1 MSCCCASEPEEAPP
15 ASNTWLKLGI
25 AILLSG
31 LSMFLSLGVNIS
43 EPQGIA
49 RTAIH
54 GFLAALSLIAMA
66 VLGREMFAEGWRR
79 AKKRAITLE
88 HAFLI
93 GICGAFA
100 ASVIAS
106 ITGRGAVYYEVVIV
120 LIAIYYFGKTI
131 TEQQITKQ
139 RDLADTIPGLV
150 SRATILEADSQQEVD
165 SREVLKGQIVRI
177 GSGETVPIDAR
188 ITNGTSYV
196 EQHAHTGETYPKVV
210 SVGDTILAG
219 GRILDG
225 EVTAIALTSG
235 TNREIDRL
243 KCVTRYRN
251 DPGHQ
256 SWRTGA
262 EDTG

>member
-54 GFLAALSLIAMA
+54 GFLAALSLVAMA
-66 VLGREMFAEGWRR
+66 VLGREMFVEGWRR
-79 AKKRAITLE
+79 ARARTITLE

-100 ASVIAS
+100 ASAIAS

-131 TEQQITKQ
+131 TEQQIAKQ

-150 SRATILEADSQQEVD
+150 SRATILEAGNERKVD
-165 SREVLKGQIVRI
+165 SREIRKGQTVRI
-177 GSGETVPIDAR
+177 TSGETIPVDAR
-188 ITNGTSYV
+188 ITSGTSYV
-196 EQHAHTGETYPKVV
+196 EQHAHTGETYPKG
-210 SVGDTILAG
+210 SQRGRHHFSG
-219 GRILDG
+219 GQ
-225 EVTAIALTSG
+225 
-235 TNREIDRL
+235 
-243 KCVTRYRN
+243 
-251 DPGHQ
+251 DP
-256 SWRTGA
+256 
-262 EDTG
+262 